1 MRVTSAG
8 VRGMAASYSGIG
20 TSKSLLRRM
29 FSDEVAADEVS
40 WLKVT
45 VLRLMFIRW
54 TSWDL
59 HHESL
64 AHRQDAAAHAEEN
77 DLVPSLLPAGAVVQ
91 APRAFGRAVHRST
104 VREEEEPRACV
115 VRERAELQPF
125 AWWEAGR
132 LAATA
137 AHLGEGPRGLVTV
150 RPRGPEPAQSV
161 IELLGGRAHYPSGV
175 VPNEARVNVVADE
188 REDIGI

>member
-137 AHLGEGPRGLVTV
+137 AHLGEGPRRGLVTV
-150 RPRGPEPAQSV
+150 RPEVRSPRRASSSSLAAGRTIPAASCPTR
-161 IELLGGRAHYPSGV
+161 LA
-175 VPNEARVNVVADE
+175 
-188 REDIGI
+188 